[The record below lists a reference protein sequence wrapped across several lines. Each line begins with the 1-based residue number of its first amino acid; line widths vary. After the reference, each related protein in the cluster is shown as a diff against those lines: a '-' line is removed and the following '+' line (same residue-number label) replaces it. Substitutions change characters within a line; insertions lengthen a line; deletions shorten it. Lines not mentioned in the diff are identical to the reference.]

1 MQPIDALVRIR
12 IPKKMPEPEVNE
24 DGEEIERSIDES
36 DLEEVPFEDKCATI
50 DTIGESQRIWAINQ
64 QADRAIRNDLI
75 AELKSFSPKLESF
88 ELSELEQAVEREAV
102 RFEKEFIALL
112 EDMPENTNDIK
123 VPVFDFAP
131 HL

>member
-24 DGEEIERSIDES
+24 DGEEIEKSIDES

>member
-1 MQPIDALVRIR
+1 
-12 IPKKMPEPEVNE
+12 MPEPEVNE